1 MFRVSARVRFALAL
15 GLATATP
22 AAAQIAVTS
31 PTMIERTVLPGEVF
45 RDAIAIHNSSKS
57 IQAVSLSLS
66 DYRFDA
72 SGATEFDPPATLPRS
87 NVAWITLSQH
97 TASVLPNGDLAVGYT
112 VTVPETSPPLN
123 GTYWSVVL
131 VEAVRP
137 EVGHAPG
144 FAVVPTLRYAIQ
156 IATHVGRSGEARLAF
171 GEPHLV
177 RTGMAVAIKPA
188 AQVRDESWA
197 LGSDSVLAVDITGN
211 GTRACRPAVRVEIY
225 QPDGRLA
232 HSATAQ
238 RGLLYP
244 GSSIRQIF
252 KLPPLVSGDYV
263 ALLMADVGS
272 DKVHGTK
279 FQLHVP

>member
-1 MFRVSARVRFALAL
+1 MFRVSVRVRFALVL
-15 GLATATP
+15 GLASAAP
-22 AAAQIAVTS
+22 ASAQIAVTS
-31 PTMIERTVLPGEVF
+31 PTMIERTVVPGESY
-45 RDAIAIHNSSKS
+45 RDAITIHNASKS

-72 SGATEFDPPATLPRS
+72 SGATEFDPPSTQPRS
-87 NVAWITLSQH
+87 NVAWIALSQH

-112 VTVPETSPPLN
+112 VKVPETDPPIL

-137 EVGHAPG
+137 AAAPASG

-156 IATHVGRSGEARLAF
+156 IATHVGRTGEAKLAF

-177 RTGMAVAIKPA
+177 RTGMTVAVNPA
-188 AQVRDESWA
+188 VHARDESWA
-197 LGSDSVLAVDITGN
+197 LGSDSILAVDIIGN
-211 GTRACRPAVRVEIY
+211 GTRASRPAVRVEIY
-225 QPDGRLA
+225 QPDGRLV

-244 GSSIRQIF
+244 GSSIRQVF
-252 KLPPLVSGDYV
+252 KLPPLAPGDYV
-263 ALLMADVGS
+263 ALLMADVGT
-272 DKVHGTK
+272 DNVLGTR
-279 FQLHVP
+279 FQVHVP

>member
-1 MFRVSARVRFALAL
+1 
-15 GLATATP
+15 
-22 AAAQIAVTS
+22 
-31 PTMIERTVLPGEVF
+31 MIERTMLPGEVY
-45 RDAIAIHNSSKS
+45 RDAITIHNSSKT
-57 IQAVSLSLS
+57 IQAVSLSLA

-72 SGATEFDPPATLPRS
+72 SGATEFDPPSTQPRS
-87 NVAWITLSQH
+87 NVAWIALSQN
-97 TASVLPNGDLAVGYT
+97 TVSVLPHGDLAVSYS
-112 VTVPETSPPLN
+112 VKVPETTPLPL

-131 VEAVRP
+131 VQAARSEPMP
-137 EVGHAPG
+137 ESG

-156 IATHVGRSGEARLAF
+156 VATHVGRSGEARLAF

-177 RTGMAVAIKPA
+177 RTGLTVAVNPA
-188 AQVRDESWA
+188 ARVRDESWA
-197 LGSDSVLAVDITGN
+197 LGSDSLLAVDITDN

-244 GSSIRQIF
+244 GSSIRQVF
-252 KLPPLVSGDYV
+252 QLPPLAPGDYV
-263 ALLMADVGS
+263 VLLLADVGT
-272 DKVHGTK
+272 DKVQGTK